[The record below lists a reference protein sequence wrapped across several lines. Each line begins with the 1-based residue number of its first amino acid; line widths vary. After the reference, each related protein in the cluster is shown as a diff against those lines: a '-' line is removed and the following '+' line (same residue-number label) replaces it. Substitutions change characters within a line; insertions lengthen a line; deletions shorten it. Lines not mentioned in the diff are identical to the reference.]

1 MYCTTLTVS
10 AVTPGDVA
18 PPLSPS
24 NGSTHG
30 GAYTE
35 TSLILPVSVSQLGPQ
50 SMSAVSPSCSA
61 FCHVMGPEAISSSSL
76 AVAPSVAASS
86 SPSSPPPPNTSTAAP
101 MRAMT
106 TTMGP

>member
-1 MYCTTLTVS
+1 MYSTTLTLS
-10 AVTPGDVA
+10 AVTPADVA

-24 NGSTHG
+24 NGSTQG

-35 TSLILPVSVSQLGPQ
+35 TSLSLPVSVSQFRPQ
-50 SMSAVSPSCSA
+50 SMSSVSPSSSA
-61 FCHVMGPEAISSSSL
+61 FCHVIGPDAISSSPL

-86 SPSSPPPPNTSTAAP
+86 SPSSFPPPNTTTAAP
-101 MRAMT
+101 MSART